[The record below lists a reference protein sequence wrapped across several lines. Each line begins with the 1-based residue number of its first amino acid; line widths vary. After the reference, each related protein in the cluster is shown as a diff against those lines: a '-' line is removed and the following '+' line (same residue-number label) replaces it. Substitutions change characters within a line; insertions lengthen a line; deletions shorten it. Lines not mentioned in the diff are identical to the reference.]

1 MHHLHRTALAA
12 AAACMLVIP
21 TAAFAD
27 APVAPTTSTV
37 TTAVSD
43 AAADAGVAPATGA
56 LAVSDTAAG
65 VSTSLEGGAVKMTL
79 PGADV
84 TSSSALAT
92 IASGAGN
99 SQTAL
104 QAVGA
109 DSQRATVLISGP
121 ADPSEYSFAFSGAS
135 SVELQPDGTV
145 FIVDSATGQTSTVAA
160 PWARDASGAPVPT
173 HYEVRGS
180 TVVQVVDHSSSTIA
194 YPVSADPWWGLRF
207 YLSNTSAQRLAAALA
222 GGAATSGVIA
232 GVCSASII
240 GLPCG
245 AIAVIAGGLIGMG
258 SAAVWYCDA
267 RGRGIVINRTWW
279 GTTWCT
285 SR

>member
-1 MHHLHRTALAA
+1 VFHLHRTVLTA
-12 AAACMLVIP
+12 AAACMLVVP

-27 APVAPTTSTV
+27 ASPTASAVAV
-37 TTAVSD
+37 AVAD
-43 AAADAGVAPATGA
+43 AATTAGVAPATGA

-84 TSSSALAT
+84 TSSSTAAT
-92 IASGAGN
+92 VASGPGN
-99 SQTAL
+99 SHTAL
-104 QAVGA
+104 QAVGP
-109 DSQRATVLISGP
+109 DSQRATVLIAGA
-121 ADPSEYSFAFSGAS
+121 ADPSEYRFAFSGAS
-135 SVELQPDGTV
+135 SVEVQPDGTV
-145 FIVDSATGQTSTVAA
+145 FIVDSATGQTSTLAA
-160 PWARDASGAPVPT
+160 PWARDANGTPVPT
-173 HYEVRGS
+173 HYDVRGS
-180 TVVQVVDHSSSTIA
+180 TVVQVVDHSSSSIA

-222 GGAATSGVIA
+222 GGASASAIVA
-232 GVCSASII
+232 GVCSASIV

-245 AIAVIAGGLIGMG
+245 AIASITGGLIGMG
-258 SAAVWYCDA
+258 SAAVWYCSA
-267 RGRGIVINRTWW
+267 PGRGIVVNRTWW